1 MFPSPIDFLQAANTN
16 VLIFVLVASGLATFM
31 VVASGYDGFRRF
43 VIKLVE
49 FFSVASLFLATF
61 GGAAIG
67 FKIAEAAQLA
77 DPERFN
83 SMPLPAYGGGAG
95 LIIGFLVSA
104 FPLFIV
110 FVLIDIAE
118 NARRSALVSAAQ
130 FATNAPNV
138 TNAP

>member
-1 MFPSPIDFLQAANTN
+1 
-16 VLIFVLVASGLATFM
+16 
-31 VVASGYDGFRRF
+31 
-43 VIKLVE
+43 
-49 FFSVASLFLATF
+49 VASLFLTTF

-67 FKIAEAAQLA
+67 FNIAEAAQLA

-118 NARRSALVSAAQ
+118 NARRSALVSAESRPQESGQDDKWSFCLTAGTLCPANQ
-130 FATNAPNV
+130 ERQ
-138 TNAP
+138 